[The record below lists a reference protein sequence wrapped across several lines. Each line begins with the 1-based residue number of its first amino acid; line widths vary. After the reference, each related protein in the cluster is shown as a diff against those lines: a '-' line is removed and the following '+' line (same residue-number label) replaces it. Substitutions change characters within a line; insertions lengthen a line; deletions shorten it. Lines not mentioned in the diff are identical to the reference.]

1 MFRLLRGRREAAE
14 SSSKDTSS
22 ASKGHRPDTPRGASA
37 TDRDYFDVMALLQEA
52 ISKRDYARAAELSR
66 TNIGQIREFVSSWK
80 REFGKFDIAS
90 IPALEHGG
98 TMLALAGDRD
108 GLHQMRSLVTSIHE
122 LAPWISAVDQHDE
135 DLRLFESIL
144 RVVATNPGS
153 LQTDVKSLVGAADG
167 RRLGTLVSWLE
178 KAGKIRRTKSGS
190 TYSLTTSDP
199 TNAQTL
205 ALSPR
210 VSSLRAGR
218 ASAPCREIDLSSLPY
233 TPLPRAPLRW
243 EESAGRASVAE
254 APAEREFAIRESRAW
269 ELLSVEKLRPEE
281 RPDQAFRQLHPV
293 DSGLIVIDDLGKSAQ
308 CGAAPAAA
316 LRYGRTG
323 EIEARAAML
332 HDVYRIGVNALG
344 SGLIAMSSD
353 CVAHAY
359 DGALHPILETSL
371 VDSPEVRAL
380 QGRLEIPADKL
391 KNHLRCVGIA
401 FDSSRYL
408 FTGVDEAWCADMEG
422 HCLWGIRLPQTEGW
436 TRVAEPSRTYGTS
449 VEVEKALRAMD
460 LVLPVSRE
468 DFKRRYRELI
478 KQWHP
483 DLHPGNQDAVKRM
496 TEINLAAEILT
507 GLQQSALP
515 RYAGAIYVKEFGRAE
530 IQVGDAK
537 LTIGTGIHVGAVQAA
552 DWVYAANFGGRNHGA
567 FLAGYS
573 GRIVQVAEDG
583 NPLRAYDIGAVPRR
597 IVDTGDYLYFLTDTR
612 HYTLRGD
619 TLVAITDMPESGE
632 LLVAQTGYGL
642 LERKRFRWF
651 REDALHLGTVVT
663 RDPIRRVYYASP
675 GMIVETRTSR
685 AVIGGVDTWWE

>member
-1 MFRLLRGRREAAE
+1 
-14 SSSKDTSS
+14 
-22 ASKGHRPDTPRGASA
+22 
-37 TDRDYFDVMALLQEA
+37 
-52 ISKRDYARAAELSR
+52 
-66 TNIGQIREFVSSWK
+66 
-80 REFGKFDIAS
+80 
-90 IPALEHGG
+90 
-98 TMLALAGDRD
+98 MLALAGDCE
-108 GLHQMRSLVTSIHE
+108 GLGEMRRIVTSVPE
-122 LAPWISAVDQHDE
+122 LALWIQAVDQHDE

-144 RVVATNPGS
+144 RVVAASPDA
-153 LQTDVKSLVGAADG
+153 LQTDMKTLVGAADG

-178 KAGKIRRTKSGS
+178 KAGKIRRTKSGN
-190 TYSLTTSDP
+190 TYSLTISDP
-199 TNAQTL
+199 TSAQTL
-205 ALSPR
+205 SLSPR
-210 VSSLRAGR
+210 ISSHRAGH
-218 ASAPCREIDLSSLPY
+218 ASTPCREIDLSSLPY

-243 EESAGRASVAE
+243 EENARRASVAE
-254 APAEREFAIRESRAW
+254 EPAEREFAIRESNAW
-269 ELLSVEKLRPEE
+269 ELISVERLRPEE
-281 RPDQAFRQLHPV
+281 RPDPAFRQLHPV
-293 DSGLIVIDDLGKSAQ
+293 DSGLILIDDLGKSAQ

-332 HDVYRIGVNALG
+332 HDVFRIGINALG
-344 SGLIAMSSD
+344 SGLIAMSSN

-371 VDSPEVRAL
+371 ADSPEVRAL

-422 HCLWGIRLPQTEGW
+422 RCLWGIRIPQTEGW
-436 TRVAEPSRTYGTS
+436 TRVAESSRTYGTS
-449 VEVEKALRAMD
+449 AEVEKALRAMD

-483 DLHPGNQDAVKRM
+483 DLHPGNQEAVKRM

-515 RYAGAIYVKEFGRAE
+515 RYAGATYVKEFGRAE
-530 IQVGDAK
+530 IQVGNAK
-537 LTIGTGIHVGAVQAA
+537 LTISAGIHVGAVQAA

-573 GRIVQVAEDG
+573 GRIVQVDQDG

-632 LLVAQTGYGL
+632 LLVAQTGFGL

-651 REDALHLGTVVT
+651 REDGEHLGTVVA
-663 RDPIRRVYYASP
+663 RDPIRRVYYSP
-675 GMIVETRTSR
+675 QGMVVETRER
-685 AVIGGVDTWWE
+685 KAVVGGVASWWE